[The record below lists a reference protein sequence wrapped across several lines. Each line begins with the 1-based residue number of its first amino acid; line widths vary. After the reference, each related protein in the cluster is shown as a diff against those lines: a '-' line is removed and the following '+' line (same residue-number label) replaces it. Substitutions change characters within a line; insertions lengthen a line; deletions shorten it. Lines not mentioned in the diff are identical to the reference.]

1 MWGKTSLRRTACTRF
16 AQESSLPL
24 FLALL
29 LLYKQKIDLI
39 LSISIY
45 RKASVFSDA
54 SVGRIHSSAM
64 SDSTHRPHLHN
75 YVTQCLHKHAYRHM
89 LLTCTH
95 THTHVYKHL
104 YDWQT
109 HKNTL
114 TDWDINLFNTDSDWR
129 DQFYI
134 SSNIFKG
141 LWCTMRNY
149 HNPIKTQYVSTFPKR
164 NTHRDIMTNA

>member
-1 MWGKTSLRRTACTRF
+1 MCGKVWYMWGKTSLRRTACTRF

-95 THTHVYKHL
+95 THTLMCTNTCMTGRHTRIH
-104 YDWQT
+104 WQT
-109 HKNTL
+109 ETSTYSTL
-114 TDWDINLFNTDSDWR
+114 TLIEETN
-129 DQFYI
+129 
-134 SSNIFKG
+134 
-141 LWCTMRNY
+141 
-149 HNPIKTQYVSTFPKR
+149 STFHQIYLKDCDVQWGIIIILSR
-164 NTHRDIMTNA
+164 HSM